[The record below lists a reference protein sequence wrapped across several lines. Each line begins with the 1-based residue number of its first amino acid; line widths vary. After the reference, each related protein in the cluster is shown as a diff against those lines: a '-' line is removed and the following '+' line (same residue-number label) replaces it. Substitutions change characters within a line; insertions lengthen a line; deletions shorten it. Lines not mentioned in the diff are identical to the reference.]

1 MSKATDR
8 IVEEIETDVYD
19 TEISDD
25 DYGFIVGPDGELKSL
40 FLPDHVP
47 FKPPKNIAK
56 MLKIFGIQDISDID
70 GVETIH

>member
-47 FKPPKNIAK
+47 FNPPKKIAK
-56 MLKIFGIQDISDID
+56 MLKIFGIRDIGNID
-70 GVETIH
+70 GVEPLH